1 MMKFSKNSSLWG
13 FLAFEVIS
21 QTSCYAAWSNQRQ
34 PKCLLKGSL
43 LRSAAVS
50 CCSLFMGSGFC
61 SGQLLSSNL
70 LVDRIPSAQTCCLVE
85 SISVFL
91 FWCLIEIQG
100 AYEQIK
106 LKTERTCSR
115 LFFEELCRIVSEI
128 HHQRFIPQCR
138 TSASCRGHKRPL
150 SFGRPI
156 KSRR

>member
-1 MMKFSKNSSLWG
+1 MFAEG
-13 FLAFEVIS
+13 V
-21 QTSCYAAWSNQRQ
+21 AAE
-34 PKCLLKGSL
+34 KCCCVLLLIIYGVRLL
-43 LRSAAVS
+43 LRSAFVFKSA
-50 CCSLFMGSGFC
+50 CRQDPFC
-61 SGQLLSSNL
+61 SDMLSCGKYFC
-70 LVDRIPSAQTCCLVE
+70 V
-85 SISVFL
+85 L